1 MAYSVRIR
9 PTAQRQIKKLSRSV
23 QARIVRRLEQL
34 TADPRPRGVEKLTAK
49 DNLYRLREGDYRIIY
64 QIRDQE
70 LSVLVVKVAHRR
82 NAYRP

>member
-23 QARIVRRLEQL
+23 QARVVRRLEQL

-82 NAYRP
+82 NAYLP